1 MIDLD
6 ETLIHSEDFTY
17 GNVYDFVFEMDN
29 PSLGSRKDVLAD
41 NLENRSVL

>member
-17 GNVYDFVFEMDN
+17 GNSYDFIFEMDN
-29 PSLGSRKDVLAD
+29 PNLGARKDVKI
-41 NLENRSVL
+41 V